1 MGRTSRLAFVTI
13 GQSPRIDMVPEML
26 ADIGGSVEAREYGVL
41 DEAGDDAIA
50 ALAPAAGEASF
61 ASRLRDGREA
71 VLSKAGIEERLHG
84 LLREVDRHGHDAIVL
99 LCTGTQVEPLENTL
113 LVEAQRVVD
122 STVEALAASCPK
134 LGMMVPLARQ
144 VEEFSA
150 RHVFQGRPPG
160 LEPKLVAAS
169 PYAGDAMAE
178 RAAALADRD
187 LIVMHCMGYTEAMR
201 REVREAVGAP
211 VLLSRRIVSGAVR
224 QLL

>member
-26 ADIGGSVEAREYGVL
+26 ADIGGEVEAREYGVL
-41 DEAGDDAIA
+41 DGASDAEIA
-50 ALAPAAGEASF
+50 ALYPEAGEASF

-71 VLSKAGIEERLHG
+71 VLSKARIEERLSG
-84 LLREVDRHGHDAIVL
+84 LLETIDSHGHDAIVL
-99 LCTGTQVEPLENTL
+99 LCTGTQVEPLKNTL
-113 LVEAQRVVD
+113 LVEAQRIVD
-122 STVEALAASCPK
+122 STVEALAASCPR
-134 LGMMVPLARQ
+134 LGVIVPLARQ
-144 VEEFSA
+144 VEEFPA
-150 RHVFQGRPPG
+150 RHVFQG
-160 LEPKLVAAS
+160 EPKVIAAS

-187 LIVMHCMGYTEAMR
+187 LIIMHCMGYTEAMR
-201 REVREAVGAP
+201 REVRDAVDAP